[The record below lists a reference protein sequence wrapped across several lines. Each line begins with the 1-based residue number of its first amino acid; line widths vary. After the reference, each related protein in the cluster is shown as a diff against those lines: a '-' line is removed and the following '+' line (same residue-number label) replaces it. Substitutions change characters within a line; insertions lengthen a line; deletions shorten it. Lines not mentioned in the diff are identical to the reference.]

1 MKFIEPVAQF
11 IDSLEDRAFYIYTG
25 IAFGVV
31 FVLALAILI
40 WRSFALAA
48 VNERLDN
55 INEERQ
61 KVAKILTINAQL
73 KHEEKHLNEIL
84 DKDPNFVL
92 RSYFID
98 LLSKDFGIKPDKDVA
113 IIPGTPTSHYDER
126 VVRAELSHLDME
138 KLTKILQALDNNER
152 ITVKDLDIKGQGS
165 TINVI
170 ITIATLVKKT

>member
-11 IDSLEDRAFYIYTG
+11 IDSLEDRTFYIY
-25 IAFGVV
+25 AGV
-31 FVLALAILI
+31 FLGLIFALATALLI
-40 WRSFALAA
+40 WRSFALSSAH
-48 VNERLDN
+48 ERLDS

-92 RSYFID
+92 RTYFID
-98 LLSKDFGIKPDKDVA
+98 LLSKDFGIKPDKDVT

-126 VVRAELSHLDME
+126 VVRAELSNLDME
-138 KLTKILQALDNNER
+138 KLTKILQALDHNER